1 MLKKVIKGI
10 IIMALLF
17 VGQLATVLYYNTEN
31 VWIGLFGLI
40 LSVIFIL
47 VPATFGYNYIFEEFI
62 EK

>member
-1 MLKKVIKGI
+1 
-10 IIMALLF
+10 MALLF